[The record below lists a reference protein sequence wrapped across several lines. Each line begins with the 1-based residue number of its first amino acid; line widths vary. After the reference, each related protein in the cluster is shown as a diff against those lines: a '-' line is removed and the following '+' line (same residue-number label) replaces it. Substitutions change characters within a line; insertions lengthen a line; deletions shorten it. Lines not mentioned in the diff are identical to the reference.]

1 MDEVKDLLLSGLV
14 KLKLEHKLEEVMKC
28 LEDVGVDRAD
38 ELRLIKD
45 INLHAALKPIKAR
58 ALMETW
64 TAQDK
69 SSVDDN
75 RQVVNEASSPLQLIP
90 RTPLWSIVP
99 DSQSPSPSAHCATW
113 PSTDELTFE
122 DMEDRPKEVRKAV
135 HRVLKHGGTAEL
147 SPRDRRAIIRHVV
160 AKVLQ
165 VHPKPYRCHM
175 VVIAKKVIDIFP
187 CLKDAQV
194 AGTSIGRGYDSV
206 LNQLV
211 ARVETERHGQYKIK
225 RIAEDSDSEEATVI
239 KKSSYGPTNRLPDPP
254 PPEEQSGPEFEY
266 YHQRVM
272 IMKGCSIFVLK
283 DKWPALF
290 TAEALDGHFQQLMG
304 FSCQGRML
312 EAFGEKQQLIV
323 DSFEEE
329 SRVKSKLAKKLRG
342 RLRGAKKACEEVGN
356 QLPYQAATIT
366 LIMAYFQEEKESLFR
381 VAETDRGTRLPK
393 NTMSDC
399 KHLAVDEM
407 IVKYYGHHAL
417 KQFIR
422 GKPIRFGYKFWA
434 LCGVSG
440 YCYNFDL
447 YCGNSSSDD
456 KHADLLLGSKVVL
469 NMLDVVEEP

>member
-1 MDEVKDLLLSGLV
+1 MDEVKDLVLSGLV

-45 INLHAALKPIKAR
+45 IDLHASLKPIMAR

-64 TAQDK
+64 TAQ
-69 SSVDDN
+69 VDDN
-75 RQVVNEASSPLQLIP
+75 PQVVSEASSPLRLIP
-90 RTPLWSIVP
+90 HTPLRSIVP

-113 PSTDELTFE
+113 PSTVELTFE
-122 DMEDRPKEVRKAV
+122 DMEDRPKGVRKAV

-147 SPRDRRAIIRHVV
+147 SPRDRRAIVRHVV

-175 VVIAKKVIDIFP
+175 EVIAKKVIDIFP
-187 CLKDAQV
+187 CLKDVQV

-211 ARVETERHGQYKIK
+211 ARAETERRGQYKIK
-225 RIAEDSDSEEATVI
+225 IIAEDSDSEEAAVI
-239 KKSSYGPTNRLPDPP
+239 KKSSYGPTNRLPD

-272 IMKGCSIFVLK
+272 IMKGCSKFELR

-329 SRVKSKLAKKLRG
+329 SRVKSKLAKKLR
-342 RLRGAKKACEEVGN
+342 
-356 QLPYQAATIT
+356 
-366 LIMAYFQEEKESLFR
+366 
-381 VAETDRGTRLPK
+381 D
-393 NTMSDC
+393 
-399 KHLAVDEM
+399 
-407 IVKYYGHHAL
+407 
-417 KQFIR
+417 
-422 GKPIRFGYKFWA
+422 
-434 LCGVSG
+434 
-440 YCYNFDL
+440 
-447 YCGNSSSDD
+447 
-456 KHADLLLGSKVVL
+456 
-469 NMLDVVEEP
+469 